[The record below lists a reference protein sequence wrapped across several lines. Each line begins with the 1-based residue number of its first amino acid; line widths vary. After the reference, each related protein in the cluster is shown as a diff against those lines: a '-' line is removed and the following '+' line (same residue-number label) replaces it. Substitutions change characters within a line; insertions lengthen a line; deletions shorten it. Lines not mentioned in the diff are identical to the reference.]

1 MCSVEQDHCG
11 GELNSGEEVSCE
23 FVVSCGDCPE
33 MFEFVEE
40 ALDEVALGVEREVAR
55 AWDFAIGLG
64 GNHGGDVSPGKG
76 LDQDVGVVSLVPD
89 QRLRLDIVK
98 QRPRAG
104 QIVSLAWREPQRNGV
119 AKGIDERMDFG
130 GQSAAGS
137 TDRLFAVFFRAPAL
151 CW

>member
-1 MCSVEQDHCG
+1 
-11 GELNSGEEVSCE
+11 LNCGEEVSCE
-23 FVVSCGDCPE
+23 FIVSCGDCPE

-55 AWDFAIGLG
+55 ACDFAIGLS
-64 GNHGGDVSPGKG
+64 GNHGGDVSPDKG
-76 LDQDVGVVSLVPD
+76 LDQHVGVVSLVPD

-119 AKGIDERMDFG
+119 AEGIDERMDFG
-130 GQSAAGS
+130 GQSAAES
-137 TDRLFAVFFRAPAL
+137 TDRVFAVFFRAPAL

>member
-1 MCSVEQDHCG
+1 
-11 GELNSGEEVSCE
+11 
-23 FVVSCGDCPE
+23 

-40 ALDEVALGVEREVAR
+40 ALDEIAFAIKREVAR

-64 GNHGGDVSPGKG
+64 GTHGGDVSPGKG

-98 QRPRAG
+98 QRLRAG
-104 QIVSLAWREPQRNGV
+104 QIVSLAWGEHQRDEV
-119 AKGIDERMDFG
+119 AEGIDERMDFG

>member
-1 MCSVEQDHCG
+1 
-11 GELNSGEEVSCE
+11 
-23 FVVSCGDCPE
+23 

-55 AWDFAIGLG
+55 AWDFAIGLR

-98 QRPRAG
+98 QRLRAG
-104 QIVSLAWREPQRNGV
+104 QIVSLAWREHQRDGV
-119 AKGIDERMDFG
+119 AEGIDERMDFG

-137 TDRLFAVFFRAPAL
+137 TERLFAVFFRAPAL

>member
-1 MCSVEQDHCG
+1 M
-11 GELNSGEEVSCE
+11 
-23 FVVSCGDCPE
+23 
-33 MFEFVEE
+33 
-40 ALDEVALGVEREVAR
+40 
-55 AWDFAIGLG
+55 
-64 GNHGGDVSPGKG
+64 SPGKG
-76 LDQDVGVVSLVPD
+76 LDQHVGVVSLVPD